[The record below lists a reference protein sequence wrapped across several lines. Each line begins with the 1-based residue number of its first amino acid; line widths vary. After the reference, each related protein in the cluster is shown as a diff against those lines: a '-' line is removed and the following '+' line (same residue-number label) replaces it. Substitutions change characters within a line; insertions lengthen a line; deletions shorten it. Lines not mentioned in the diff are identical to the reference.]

1 MPPPVSVSH
10 LVVRVLGPAEEEFQA
25 GYLKAPSHTHLARQ
39 KAAMTAAPWS
49 SVVSRSAATMWR
61 LCTWAARGRVRSG
74 ILGTVVTSSLDTS
87 AVWQPTA
94 CSCALA
100 PAPGRHT

>member
-1 MPPPVSVSH
+1 MYDLIPAVRVPPPVSVSH

-61 LCTWAARGRVRSG
+61 LCTWAARWRVRSSAS
-74 ILGTVVTSSLDTS
+74 TSLKSLRLRQLLD
-87 AVWQPTA
+87 
-94 CSCALA
+94 
-100 PAPGRHT
+100 